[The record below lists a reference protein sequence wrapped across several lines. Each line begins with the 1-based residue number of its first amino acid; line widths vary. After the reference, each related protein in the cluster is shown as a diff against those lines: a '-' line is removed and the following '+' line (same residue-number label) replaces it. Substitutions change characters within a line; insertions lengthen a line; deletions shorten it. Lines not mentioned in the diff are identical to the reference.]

1 MYRLEDLNPVQR
13 EAAEHNEGPLLIL
26 AGAGSGK
33 TRVLTYR
40 IAHLIAQGI
49 EPSAILAITFTNK
62 AAKEMRERVTAL
74 VGSEGYGLWVTTFH
88 SACVRILRRE
98 IDNMPGYNRN
108 FVIYDTGD
116 QQSVMKACL
125 KEFNLDDKKFP
136 VRSVAAVISDAKN
149 KLLDPEE
156 FSRKAEDYFQHKV
169 VDIYRSYQKKMKNNN
184 ALDFDDIIMLTVQ
197 LFQQNKQVFDYYE
210 DKFRYIMVDEY
221 QDTNHAQYMLI
232 KLLASQYRNLCVVGD
247 DDQCILEGMQVSTPN
262 GTMPI
267 EEVEVNQTLVCAS
280 GHGETIHG
288 TVDHISKKH
297 YQGPVIKIM
306 TQKGKVIKATPNHI
320 GFARVNSNP
329 GVYYVYLMYQRGMG
343 YRIGQTQGVRSRKGE
358 IVNGLFVRL
367 NGEHADKMWILK
379 VCKDKAQAAYYEQLL
394 SVNYGIPTM
403 VFHCAG
409 RKLVMGQDYI
419 DKLFRDVNTDQ
430 AAAKIMNDFMLF
442 EEYPHHFSSAVIRGQ
457 TVRRI
462 VNVNFF
468 SGRRSGATNYCSHR
482 IALITSG
489 EELKLQAAGCG
500 FPVRDGQRN
509 TWRTETE
516 RLVYDDADAY
526 AEKLSQIEEGLEIHK
541 KAKLTE
547 GESFQFMPFA
557 HLRPTMSIPT
567 FENGKIVEDIIE
579 EIEVEEYDGYVYD
592 LSIPNLRQF
601 ICEGVVV
608 HNSVYGWRGADI
620 SNILDF
626 ERDYPETKVI
636 KLEQNYRSTQKI
648 LEAANAVVKNNET
661 RKEKSLW
668 TENAE
673 GQALV
678 CYVGNDERDEA
689 GYVVDR
695 IKRMHELEGR
705 PFNDFAILYRTNAQS
720 RALEERLMKAATP
733 YRVFSG
739 LKFYQRMEIKD
750 ILAYLRVLYNPADQV
765 SFTRVLGVPKR
776 GLGNSALEKILEY
789 AEEQGMP
796 VLDAI
801 LEAEYIPDLPAR
813 AKKPL
818 VGFAQMM
825 QGLVAF
831 SKEASV
837 TNLVEA
843 ILNKTGYKAILEGED
858 TPEAETRLENLGEF
872 LSVTAEY
879 DAKAAQAA
887 QNALND
893 EVDEGEDE
901 DEDEEEAVAGL
912 SGFLEQVSLVADID
926 NLDEAEAAVALM
938 TMHSAKGLEFPV
950 VFVVGMED
958 GIFPSSRSLMDPVE
972 LEEERR
978 LCYVAITRAREKLYL
993 CNAEMR
999 MLYGKT
1005 QYNQPSR
1012 FLAEIPSTLM
1022 TDIDPLD
1029 PPKSRPTPKPKST
1042 RRREGTAD
1050 KSKPLG
1056 SGSWEKS
1063 FGSTLVSK
1071 DVEANYVGEKVE
1083 HATFGRGIIVSM
1095 NGEGDRAELVI
1106 VFDGVGIKRLFAVYA
1121 KLTKL

>member
-1 MYRLEDLNPVQR
+1 MYRLDDLNPVQR
-13 EAAEHNEGPLLIL
+13 EAAKHKEGPLLIL

-62 AAKEMRERVTAL
+62 AAKEMRERVATL

-116 QQSVMKACL
+116 QQSLLKSCL
-125 KEFNLDDKKFP
+125 KEYNLDEKKFP
-136 VRSVAAVISDAKN
+136 VRMVASIISDAKN
-149 KLLDPEE
+149 KLLDPEG
-156 FSRKAEDYFQHKV
+156 FSQQASDYFQHKI
-169 VDIYRSYQKKMKNNN
+169 VDIYKSYQKRLKNNN

-197 LFQQNKQVFDYYE
+197 LFQQNKQVFQFYQ

-232 KLLASQYRNLCVVGD
+232 KLLASKYRNLCVVGD
-247 DDQCILEGMQVSTPN
+247 DDQ
-262 GTMPI
+262 
-267 EEVEVNQTLVCAS
+267 
-280 GHGETIHG
+280 
-288 TVDHISKKH
+288 
-297 YQGPVIKIM
+297 
-306 TQKGKVIKATPNHI
+306 
-320 GFARVNSNP
+320 
-329 GVYYVYLMYQRGMG
+329 
-343 YRIGQTQGVRSRKGE
+343 
-358 IVNGLFVRL
+358 
-367 NGEHADKMWILK
+367 
-379 VCKDKAQAAYYEQLL
+379 
-394 SVNYGIPTM
+394 
-403 VFHCAG
+403 
-409 RKLVMGQDYI
+409 
-419 DKLFRDVNTDQ
+419 
-430 AAAKIMNDFMLF
+430 
-442 EEYPHHFSSAVIRGQ
+442 
-457 TVRRI
+457 
-462 VNVNFF
+462 
-468 SGRRSGATNYCSHR
+468 
-482 IALITSG
+482 
-489 EELKLQAAGCG
+489 
-500 FPVRDGQRN
+500 
-509 TWRTETE
+509 
-516 RLVYDDADAY
+516 
-526 AEKLSQIEEGLEIHK
+526 
-541 KAKLTE
+541 
-547 GESFQFMPFA
+547 
-557 HLRPTMSIPT
+557 
-567 FENGKIVEDIIE
+567 
-579 EIEVEEYDGYVYD
+579 
-592 LSIPNLRQF
+592 
-601 ICEGVVV
+601 
-608 HNSVYGWRGADI
+608 SVYGWRGADI
-620 SNILDF
+620 QNILDF

-648 LEAANAVVKNNET
+648 LEAANAVVKNNES

-673 GQALV
+673 GQPLV

-689 GYVVDR
+689 GYVVER
-695 IKRMHELEGR
+695 IKRLHELEGR
-705 PFNDFAILYRTNAQS
+705 PFNDFAVLYRTNAQS

-765 SFTRVLGVPKR
+765 SFARVLGVPKR
-776 GLGNSALEKILEY
+776 GLGDSALEKILEY
-789 AEEQGMP
+789 ADEQGMP
-796 VLDAI
+796 VLEAI
-801 LEAEYIPDLPAR
+801 LEAEYIPDLPTR

-818 VGFAQMM
+818 GGFAHLM
-825 QGLVAF
+825 QGLVAYA
-831 SKEASV
+831 KEASI
-837 TNLVEA
+837 TDLVEA
-843 ILNKTGYKAILEGED
+843 ILNKTGYKAILQADD
-858 TPEAETRLENLGEF
+858 TPEAETRLENLLEF

-879 DAKAAQAA
+879 DAKAAQSA

-893 EVDEGEDE
+893 GV
-901 DEDEEEAVAGL
+901 DEEEAVPGL

-926 NLDEAEAAVALM
+926 ELDQAEEAVALM

-958 GIFPSSRSLMDPVE
+958 GIFPSSRSLMDPIE

-1005 QYNQPSR
+1005 QYNRPSC

-1029 PPKSRPTPKPKST
+1029 PPKRRPSTKPKSIW
-1042 RRREGTAD
+1042 RREGTAD
-1050 KSKPLG
+1050 RTIPLG
-1056 SGSWEKS
+1056 SGSWEKG

-1071 DVEANYVGEKVE
+1071 GGEAHHLGDKVE
-1083 HATFGRGIIVSM
+1083 HATFGRGIIVSIK
-1095 NGEGDRAELVI
+1095 GEGDHAELTI
-1106 VFDGVGIKRLFAVYA
+1106 VFDGGIKKLMAEYA

>member
-1 MYRLEDLNPVQR
+1 MYRLDDLNPVQR
-13 EAAEHNEGPLLIL
+13 EAVEHQEGPLLIL

-49 EPSAILAITFTNK
+49 EPGAILAITFTNK
-62 AAKEMRERVTAL
+62 AAKEMRERVATL

-98 IDNMPGYNRN
+98 IDNLPGYNRN

-116 QQSVMKACL
+116 QQSLIKACL
-125 KEFNLDDKKFP
+125 KNHNYDEKKFP
-136 VRSVAAVISDAKN
+136 VRSIAAVISEAKN

-156 FSRKAEDYFQHKV
+156 FSSKAEDYFQQKV
-169 VDIYRSYQKKMKNNN
+169 VDIYKSYQKKLKSNN
-184 ALDFDDIIMLTVQ
+184 ALDFDDLIMLTVQ
-197 LFQQNKQVFDYYE
+197 LFQQNKLVFQYYQA
-210 DKFRYIMVDEY
+210 KFRYIMVDEY

-232 KLLASQYRNLCVVGD
+232 KLLASEYRNLCVVGD
-247 DDQCILEGMQVSTPN
+247 DDQCILEGMQVSTPK
-262 GTMPI
+262 GTIPI
-267 EEVEVNQTLVCAS
+267 EDVEVNQTLVCAS
-280 GHGETIHG
+280 GQGETIHG
-288 TVDHISKKH
+288 TVDHVSKKS
-297 YQGPVIKIM
+297 YRGPVIKIT
-306 TQKGKVIKATPNHI
+306 TQTGKVIKATPNHI
-320 GFARVNSNP
+320 GFARVSSNP
-329 GVYYVYLMYQRGMG
+329 GVYYVYLMYKRGMG
-343 YRIGQTQGVRSRKGE
+343 YRIGQTQGVRNRKGE

-379 VCKDKAQAAYYEQLL
+379 VCKNKAEAAYYEQLL

-403 VFHCAG
+403 IFHCAG
-409 RKLVMGQDYI
+409 RKLVIGQEYI
-419 DKLFRDVNTDQ
+419 DKLFRDVNTEQ
-430 AAAKIMNDFMLF
+430 AAAKIMNDLMIY

-457 TVRRI
+457 FVRRI

-468 SGRRSGATNYCSHR
+468 AGRKSGSTNYCSHR
-482 IALITSG
+482 IALNTSG
-489 EELKLQAAGCG
+489 EELKSQAVGCG
-500 FPVRDGQRN
+500 FSVRNGKRN

-516 RLVYDDADAY
+516 RLVYDEADGY
-526 AEKLSQIEEGLEIHK
+526 AKQLSQIEAGLEIHK

-547 GESFQFMPFA
+547 GESFRFMPFA
-557 HLRPTMSIPT
+557 HLRPTMSIPV

-579 EIEVEEYDGYVYD
+579 AVEVEDYEGYVFD
-592 LSIPNLRQF
+592 LSVPDLRQF

-620 SNILDF
+620 QNILDF
-626 ERDYPETKVI
+626 ERDYPESRVF

-648 LEAANAVVKNNET
+648 LNAANAVVKNNES

-673 GQALV
+673 GQPVV
-678 CYVGNDERDEA
+678 CYIGSDERDEA
-689 GYVVDR
+689 GYVVER
-695 IKRMHELEGR
+695 IKRLHELEGR
-705 PFNDFAILYRTNAQS
+705 PFNDFAVLYRTNAQS
-720 RALEERLMKAATP
+720 RALEESLMKAATP

-750 ILAYLRVLYNPADQV
+750 ILAYLRVLDNPADQV
-765 SFTRVLGVPKR
+765 SFARILGVPKR
-776 GLGNSALEKILEY
+776 GLGDSARGKILEY
-789 AEEQGMP
+789 ADEQGMP
-796 VLDAI
+796 VLEAI
-801 LEAEYIPDLPAR
+801 LEAEYIPDLPTR

-818 VGFAQMM
+818 VGFAHLM
-825 QGLVAF
+825 QELVAR

-837 TNLVEA
+837 TDLAEA
-843 ILNKTGYKAILEGED
+843 ILNKTGYKAILQAED
-858 TPEAETRLENLGEF
+858 TPEAATRLENLLEF

-879 DAKAAQAA
+879 DAQAVQHTQNA
-887 QNALND
+887 QN
-893 EVDEGEDE
+893 EGVEGEE
-901 DEDEEEAVAGL
+901 TVQGL

-926 NLDEAEAAVALM
+926 DLDQAEEAVALM

-958 GIFPSSRSLMDPVE
+958 GIFPSGRSLLDPIE

-993 CNAEMR
+993 CNAERR

-1005 QYNQPSR
+1005 QYNRPSC
-1012 FLAEIPSTLM
+1012 FLAEIPATLR

-1029 PPKSRPTPKPKST
+1029 PPKRRPNTAPKST
-1042 RRREGTAD
+1042 WRREGTAD
-1050 KSKPLG
+1050 RTIPLG
-1056 SGSWEKS
+1056 SGPWEKG

-1071 DVEANYVGEKVE
+1071 AGEAHHVGDKVE
-1083 HATFGRGIIVSM
+1083 HAAFGRGIIVSIK
-1095 NGEGDRAELVI
+1095 GEGDQAELTI
-1106 VFDGVGIKRLFAVYA
+1106 VFNDGIKKFMAEYA

>member
-1 MYRLEDLNPVQR
+1 MYRLDDLNPVQR
-13 EAAEHNEGPLLIL
+13 EAAEHKEGPLLIL

-62 AAKEMRERVTAL
+62 AAKEMRERVTTL

-98 IDNMPGYNRN
+98 IDNMSGYNRN

-116 QQSVMKACL
+116 QQSLLKACL
-125 KEFNLDDKKFP
+125 KEHNYDEKKFP
-136 VRSVAAVISDAKN
+136 VRSVAAVISEAKN
-149 KLLDPEE
+149 KLLDPED
-156 FSRKAEDYFQHKV
+156 FSYKAADYFQQKV
-169 VDIYRSYQKKMKNNN
+169 VDIYRSYQKKLKNNN
-184 ALDFDDIIMLTVQ
+184 ALDFDDIIMLTVR
-197 LFQQNKQVFDYYE
+197 LFQQCEQVFDYYQ

-232 KLLASQYRNLCVVGD
+232 KLLASKYRNLCVVGD
-247 DDQCILEGMQVSTPN
+247 DDQCILQGMQVSTPN

-267 EEVEVNQTLVCAS
+267 EDVEVNQTLVCAA
-280 GHGETIHG
+280 GQGDTIHG
-288 TVDHISKKH
+288 TVDHVSKKD
-297 YQGPVIKIM
+297 YRGPVIKIT
-306 TQKGKVIKATPNHI
+306 TQTGKVIKATPNHI
-320 GFARVNSNP
+320 GFARVNANP
-329 GVYYVYLMYQRGMG
+329 GVYYVYLMYKRGMG
-343 YRIGQTQGVRSRKGE
+343 YRIGQTQGVRNRKGE

-379 VCKDKAQAAYYEQLL
+379 VCQDKAEAAYYEQLL

-403 VFHCAG
+403 VFHTAG
-409 RKLVMGQDYI
+409 RKLVIGQEYI
-419 DKLFRDVNTDQ
+419 NKLFRDVNTDQ
-430 AAAKIMNDFMLF
+430 AAAKIMNDLMIY

-457 TVRRI
+457 SVRRI

-468 SGRRSGATNYCSHR
+468 AGRKSGATSYCSHR

-489 EELKLQAAGCG
+489 EQLKLQAVGCG
-500 FPVRDGQRN
+500 FPVRNGQRN

-516 RLVYDDADAY
+516 RLVYDEADEY
-526 AEKLSQIEEGLEIHK
+526 AKKLSQIEEGLEIHK

-547 GESFQFMPFA
+547 GDSFRFMPFA
-557 HLRPTMSIPT
+557 HLRPTMSVPI
-567 FENGKIVEDIIE
+567 FENGKIVEDIIKE
-579 EIEVEEYDGYVYD
+579 VEVEEYDGFVYD
-592 LSIPNLRQF
+592 LSVPDLRQF

-620 SNILDF
+620 QNILDF
-626 ERDYPETKVI
+626 ERDYPEAKVI

-648 LEAANAVVKNNET
+648 LDAANSVVRNNET

-668 TENAE
+668 TENSV
-673 GQALV
+673 GQPVV

-689 GYVVDR
+689 GYVVER
-695 IKRMHELEGR
+695 IQRLHELEGR
-705 PFNDFAILYRTNAQS
+705 PFNEFVVLYRTNAQS

-750 ILAYLRVLYNPADQV
+750 ILAYLRVLSNPSDQV

-776 GLGNSALEKILEY
+776 GLGDSALEKILEY
-789 AEEQGMP
+789 ADEQGMP

-818 VGFAQMM
+818 IAFAHLM
-825 QGLVAF
+825 QELVAY
-831 SKEASV
+831 SQEASV
-837 TNLVEA
+837 TDLVEA
-843 ILNKTGYKAILEGED
+843 ILSKTGYKAILQAEN

-879 DAKAAQAA
+879 DAKAAQYI
-887 QNALND
+887 QNALNEGVD
-893 EVDEGEDE
+893 AEEV
-901 DEDEEEAVAGL
+901 VVGL
-912 SGFLEQVSLVADID
+912 NGFLEQVSLVADID
-926 NLDEAEAAVALM
+926 ELDEAEEAVALM

-950 VFVVGMED
+950 VFVVGMEE
-958 GIFPSSRSLMDPVE
+958 GIFPSSRSLIDPVV

-1005 QYNQPSR
+1005 QYNRASR
-1012 FLAEIPSTLM
+1012 FIEEIPSVLM

-1029 PPKSRPTPKPKST
+1029 PPKRRPNVPPKPTPPRGAT
-1042 RRREGTAD
+1042 PDRTI
-1050 KSKPLG
+1050 PLG
-1056 SGSWEKS
+1056 AGSWEKK
-1063 FGSTLVSK
+1063 FGSTLIIK
-1071 DVEANYVGEKVE
+1071 GGEAHNIGEKVE
-1083 HATFGRGIIVSM
+1083 HATFGRGIIVSIK
-1095 NGEGDRAELVI
+1095 GEGDQAELTI
-1106 VFDGVGIKRLFAVYA
+1106 VFDGGIKKLIAEYA